1 MNDLQTYVKKLI
13 YKSNH
18 RGSKEMDILL
28 GKFASKYIDLFNEE
42 ELKLFEMILELD
54 DRDIYQYAL
63 GKSEIPEKLQNRVM
77 TLLKD
82 STSRMTSAALNK
94 DSDRN
99 PIILESGTITNYNQL
114 INQLTENGYVRV
126 STINEL
132 GEFSVKGDIIDIFP
146 NGYKDPIRINLYGN
160 EIEKIEDFELKDGSK
175 INKINRVIINPFSEF
190 TFNQNKR
197 KIKADTFLTDLST
210 FEVDDLIVHVDH
222 GIGKFLGLKNV
233 TVLDTDHDCVEIEYF
248 NSDKLFIPVENI
260 ELLSKYG
267 TKNEFVELDK
277 LGSSHW
283 QYRKASAK
291 NKINEIAG
299 VLIKTAAE
307 RSVNKAPLFRTQEPH
322 YSNFLREFDHVD
334 TEDQINATSEILND
348 INSGMPMDRLICG
361 DVGYG
366 KTEVAL
372 RAAFNVA
379 MNDFQVAFIV
389 PTTLLSNQHY
399 NNFVER
405 FKNFPIKI
413 CQLSRLVNKSE
424 AEKNIEMINSGEAN
438 IVVGTH
444 ALLSKKIN
452 FKELGLLIIDE
463 EQHFGVSQK
472 EKIKSFRSDVHVL
485 SLTATP
491 IPRTLQMSLVG
502 LRDLSIISTAPLN
515 RQPIN
520 TEIVEFKNV
529 NIIEAIKNEINR
541 DGQVYYVCPRISDL
555 KDIENFLEEKLP
567 GVKFKIAHGQ
577 MTPKDLKRTMVEFY
591 NNEFQILLC
600 TTIVESGLDLRKTNT
615 MIVHNADRFGLS
627 QLYQLRGRIGRS
639 DIEAYCYYSVHDING
654 ITENSLKRLKI
665 LKKFSTRGSSF
676 NLASHDLD
684 MRGSGNIIG
693 GEQSG
698 HVKEVGLELYH
709 RLLKDKINEL
719 RTDNKN
725 IDNEWSPQLNLG
737 LSVLIPE
744 SYIPNLNTR
753 LYFYRKLAYLQSV
766 EDLKLAKLEMF
777 ERFGE
782 LPKEVSH
789 LIEITELRVL
799 CKLLSIEKFDLGN
812 RGLIIKFRDNKFDK
826 IDQLID
832 FIQKGQYNIKL
843 RTDQTL
849 VYNFNIKNKNERIE
863 KAFNFVKK
871 LSNL

>member
-1 MNDLQTYVKKLI
+1 
-13 YKSNH
+13 
-18 RGSKEMDILL
+18 
-28 GKFASKYIDLFNEE
+28 
-42 ELKLFEMILELD
+42 
-54 DRDIYQYAL
+54 
-63 GKSEIPEKLQNRVM
+63 
-77 TLLKD
+77 
-82 STSRMTSAALNK
+82 MTSAALNK

-99 PIILESGTITNYNQL
+99 PIILESGTITDYNQL

-405 FKNFPIKI
+405 FKNFPIKV

-529 NIIEAIKNEINR
+529 NIIEAIKSEINR

>member
-1 MNDLQTYVKKLI
+1 
-13 YKSNH
+13 
-18 RGSKEMDILL
+18 
-28 GKFASKYIDLFNEE
+28 
-42 ELKLFEMILELD
+42 
-54 DRDIYQYAL
+54 
-63 GKSEIPEKLQNRVM
+63 M
-77 TLLKD
+77 T
-82 STSRMTSAALNK
+82 TVALNK

-146 NGYKDPIRINLYGN
+146 DGYKDPIRINLYGN

-233 TVLDTDHDCVEIEYF
+233 TVLDTEHDCVEIEYF

-405 FKNFPIKI
+405 FKNFPIKV

-567 GVKFKIAHGQ
+567 DVKFKIAHGQ

-719 RTDNKN
+719 RSDNKN

-744 SYIPNLNTR
+744 CYIPNLNTR

-812 RGLIIKFRDNKFDK
+812 RGLVIKFRDNKFDK

-863 KAFNFVKK
+863 KASNFVKK

>member
-1 MNDLQTYVKKLI
+1 
-13 YKSNH
+13 
-18 RGSKEMDILL
+18 
-28 GKFASKYIDLFNEE
+28 
-42 ELKLFEMILELD
+42 
-54 DRDIYQYAL
+54 
-63 GKSEIPEKLQNRVM
+63 
-77 TLLKD
+77 
-82 STSRMTSAALNK
+82 MTSAALNK

-126 STINEL
+126 SAINEL

-160 EIEKIEDFELKDGSK
+160 EIEKIEDFVLKDGSK

-405 FKNFPIKI
+405 FKKFPIKV

-789 LIEITELRVL
+789 LIEITELRVS

-849 VYNFNIKNKNERIE
+849 VYNFNIRNKNERIE

>member
-1 MNDLQTYVKKLI
+1 
-13 YKSNH
+13 
-18 RGSKEMDILL
+18 
-28 GKFASKYIDLFNEE
+28 
-42 ELKLFEMILELD
+42 
-54 DRDIYQYAL
+54 
-63 GKSEIPEKLQNRVM
+63 
-77 TLLKD
+77 
-82 STSRMTSAALNK
+82 MTSAALNK

-126 STINEL
+126 SAINEL

-405 FKNFPIKI
+405 FKKFPIKV

>member
-1 MNDLQTYVKKLI
+1 
-13 YKSNH
+13 
-18 RGSKEMDILL
+18 
-28 GKFASKYIDLFNEE
+28 
-42 ELKLFEMILELD
+42 
-54 DRDIYQYAL
+54 
-63 GKSEIPEKLQNRVM
+63 M
-77 TLLKD
+77 T
-82 STSRMTSAALNK
+82 TVALNK

-146 NGYKDPIRINLYGN
+146 DGYKDPIRINLYGN

-405 FKNFPIKI
+405 FKNFPIKV

-567 GVKFKIAHGQ
+567 GVKFKVAHGQ

-799 CKLLSIEKFDLGN
+799 CKLLSVEKFDLGN
-812 RGLIIKFRDNKFDK
+812 RGLVIKFRDNKFYK

-863 KAFNFVKK
+863 KASNFVKK

>member
-1 MNDLQTYVKKLI
+1 
-13 YKSNH
+13 
-18 RGSKEMDILL
+18 
-28 GKFASKYIDLFNEE
+28 
-42 ELKLFEMILELD
+42 
-54 DRDIYQYAL
+54 
-63 GKSEIPEKLQNRVM
+63 M
-77 TLLKD
+77 T
-82 STSRMTSAALNK
+82 TVALNK

-405 FKNFPIKI
+405 FKNFPIKV

-567 GVKFKIAHGQ
+567 DVKFKIAHGQ

-719 RTDNKN
+719 RSDNKN

-863 KAFNFVKK
+863 KASNFVKK

>member
-1 MNDLQTYVKKLI
+1 
-13 YKSNH
+13 
-18 RGSKEMDILL
+18 
-28 GKFASKYIDLFNEE
+28 
-42 ELKLFEMILELD
+42 
-54 DRDIYQYAL
+54 
-63 GKSEIPEKLQNRVM
+63 
-77 TLLKD
+77 
-82 STSRMTSAALNK
+82 MTSAALNK

-99 PIILESGTITNYNQL
+99 PIILESGTITDYNQL

-160 EIEKIEDFELKDGSK
+160 EIEKIEDFVLKDGSK

-405 FKNFPIKI
+405 FKKFPIKV

-529 NIIEAIKNEINR
+529 NIIEAIKSEINR

>member
-1 MNDLQTYVKKLI
+1 
-13 YKSNH
+13 
-18 RGSKEMDILL
+18 
-28 GKFASKYIDLFNEE
+28 
-42 ELKLFEMILELD
+42 
-54 DRDIYQYAL
+54 
-63 GKSEIPEKLQNRVM
+63 
-77 TLLKD
+77 
-82 STSRMTSAALNK
+82 
-94 DSDRN
+94 
-99 PIILESGTITNYNQL
+99 
-114 INQLTENGYVRV
+114 
-126 STINEL
+126 
-132 GEFSVKGDIIDIFP
+132 
-146 NGYKDPIRINLYGN
+146 
-160 EIEKIEDFELKDGSK
+160 
-175 INKINRVIINPFSEF
+175 
-190 TFNQNKR
+190 
-197 KIKADTFLTDLST
+197 
-210 FEVDDLIVHVDH
+210 
-222 GIGKFLGLKNV
+222 
-233 TVLDTDHDCVEIEYF
+233 
-248 NSDKLFIPVENI
+248 
-260 ELLSKYG
+260 
-267 TKNEFVELDK
+267 
-277 LGSSHW
+277 
-283 QYRKASAK
+283 
-291 NKINEIAG
+291 
-299 VLIKTAAE
+299 
-307 RSVNKAPLFRTQEPH
+307 
-322 YSNFLREFDHVD
+322 
-334 TEDQINATSEILND
+334 
-348 INSGMPMDRLICG
+348 
-361 DVGYG
+361 
-366 KTEVAL
+366 
-372 RAAFNVA
+372 
-379 MNDFQVAFIV
+379 
-389 PTTLLSNQHY
+389 
-399 NNFVER
+399 
-405 FKNFPIKI
+405 
-413 CQLSRLVNKSE
+413 
-424 AEKNIEMINSGEAN
+424 
-438 IVVGTH
+438 
-444 ALLSKKIN
+444 
-452 FKELGLLIIDE
+452 
-463 EQHFGVSQK
+463 
-472 EKIKSFRSDVHVL
+472 
-485 SLTATP
+485 
-491 IPRTLQMSLVG
+491 MSLVG

-782 LPKEVSH
+782 LP
-789 LIEITELRVL
+789 
-799 CKLLSIEKFDLGN
+799 
-812 RGLIIKFRDNKFDK
+812 
-826 IDQLID
+826 
-832 FIQKGQYNIKL
+832 
-843 RTDQTL
+843 
-849 VYNFNIKNKNERIE
+849 
-863 KAFNFVKK
+863 
-871 LSNL
+871 

>member
-1 MNDLQTYVKKLI
+1 
-13 YKSNH
+13 
-18 RGSKEMDILL
+18 
-28 GKFASKYIDLFNEE
+28 
-42 ELKLFEMILELD
+42 
-54 DRDIYQYAL
+54 
-63 GKSEIPEKLQNRVM
+63 
-77 TLLKD
+77 
-82 STSRMTSAALNK
+82 MTSAAINK

-114 INQLTENGYVRV
+114 INKLTENGYVRV

-175 INKINRVIINPFSEF
+175 INKINRVIITPFSEF

-233 TVLDTDHDCVEIEYF
+233 TVLDTEHDCVEIEYF

-405 FKNFPIKI
+405 FKNFPIKV

-555 KDIENFLEEKLP
+555 KDIENLLEEKLP

-849 VYNFNIKNKNERIE
+849 VYNFNLKNKNERIE

>member
-1 MNDLQTYVKKLI
+1 
-13 YKSNH
+13 
-18 RGSKEMDILL
+18 
-28 GKFASKYIDLFNEE
+28 
-42 ELKLFEMILELD
+42 
-54 DRDIYQYAL
+54 
-63 GKSEIPEKLQNRVM
+63 
-77 TLLKD
+77 
-82 STSRMTSAALNK
+82 MTSAALNK

-99 PIILESGTITNYNQL
+99 PIILESGTITDYNQL

-175 INKINRVIINPFSEF
+175 INKIKRVIINPFSEF

-405 FKNFPIKI
+405 FKKFPIKV

-849 VYNFNIKNKNERIE
+849 VYNFNIKNKNERID

>member
-1 MNDLQTYVKKLI
+1 
-13 YKSNH
+13 
-18 RGSKEMDILL
+18 
-28 GKFASKYIDLFNEE
+28 
-42 ELKLFEMILELD
+42 
-54 DRDIYQYAL
+54 
-63 GKSEIPEKLQNRVM
+63 
-77 TLLKD
+77 
-82 STSRMTSAALNK
+82 MTSAALNK

-175 INKINRVIINPFSEF
+175 INKIKRVIINPFSEF

-405 FKNFPIKI
+405 FKNFPIKV

-567 GVKFKIAHGQ
+567 DVKFKIAHGQ

-863 KAFNFVKK
+863 KASNFVKK

>member
-1 MNDLQTYVKKLI
+1 
-13 YKSNH
+13 
-18 RGSKEMDILL
+18 
-28 GKFASKYIDLFNEE
+28 
-42 ELKLFEMILELD
+42 
-54 DRDIYQYAL
+54 
-63 GKSEIPEKLQNRVM
+63 
-77 TLLKD
+77 
-82 STSRMTSAALNK
+82 MTSAAINK

-114 INQLTENGYVRV
+114 INKLTENGYVRV

-233 TVLDTDHDCVEIEYF
+233 TVLDTEHDCVEIEYF

-405 FKNFPIKI
+405 FKNFPIKV

-555 KDIENFLEEKLP
+555 KDIENLLEEKLP

-849 VYNFNIKNKNERIE
+849 VYNFNLKNKNERIE

>member
-1 MNDLQTYVKKLI
+1 
-13 YKSNH
+13 
-18 RGSKEMDILL
+18 
-28 GKFASKYIDLFNEE
+28 
-42 ELKLFEMILELD
+42 
-54 DRDIYQYAL
+54 
-63 GKSEIPEKLQNRVM
+63 
-77 TLLKD
+77 
-82 STSRMTSAALNK
+82 MTSAALNK

-99 PIILESGTITNYNQL
+99 PIILESGTITDYNQL

-126 STINEL
+126 SAINEL

-405 FKNFPIKI
+405 FKKFPIKV

-849 VYNFNIKNKNERIE
+849 VYNFNIKNKNERID

>member
-1 MNDLQTYVKKLI
+1 
-13 YKSNH
+13 
-18 RGSKEMDILL
+18 
-28 GKFASKYIDLFNEE
+28 
-42 ELKLFEMILELD
+42 
-54 DRDIYQYAL
+54 
-63 GKSEIPEKLQNRVM
+63 
-77 TLLKD
+77 
-82 STSRMTSAALNK
+82 MTSAALNK

-99 PIILESGTITNYNQL
+99 PIILESGTVTNYNQL

-222 GIGKFLGLKNV
+222 GIGKFIGLKNV
-233 TVLDTDHDCVEIEYF
+233 TVLDTDHDCVEIEYY

-405 FKNFPIKI
+405 FKNFPLKV

-529 NIIEAIKNEINR
+529 NIIEAIKNEMNR

-567 GVKFKIAHGQ
+567 GIKFKIAHGQ

-654 ITENSLKRLKI
+654 ISENSLKRLKI
-665 LKKFSTRGSSF
+665 LKKFSTRGSSL

-744 SYIPNLNTR
+744 GYIPNLNTR

-789 LIEITELRVL
+789 LFEITELRVL
-799 CKLLSIEKFDLGN
+799 CKLLSIEKFDIGN
-812 RGLIIKFRDNKFDK
+812 RGLIIKFRDNKFNK

>member
-1 MNDLQTYVKKLI
+1 
-13 YKSNH
+13 
-18 RGSKEMDILL
+18 
-28 GKFASKYIDLFNEE
+28 
-42 ELKLFEMILELD
+42 
-54 DRDIYQYAL
+54 
-63 GKSEIPEKLQNRVM
+63 
-77 TLLKD
+77 
-82 STSRMTSAALNK
+82 MTSAALNK

-126 STINEL
+126 SAINEL

-160 EIEKIEDFELKDGSK
+160 EIEKIEDFVLKDGSK

-405 FKNFPIKI
+405 FKKFPIKV

-615 MIVHNADRFGLS
+615 MIVHNANRFGLS

>member
-1 MNDLQTYVKKLI
+1 
-13 YKSNH
+13 
-18 RGSKEMDILL
+18 
-28 GKFASKYIDLFNEE
+28 
-42 ELKLFEMILELD
+42 
-54 DRDIYQYAL
+54 
-63 GKSEIPEKLQNRVM
+63 
-77 TLLKD
+77 
-82 STSRMTSAALNK
+82 MTSAALNK

-99 PIILESGTITNYNQL
+99 PIILESGTITDYNQL

-126 STINEL
+126 SAINEL

-160 EIEKIEDFELKDGSK
+160 EIEKIEDFVLKDGSK

-405 FKNFPIKI
+405 FKKFPIKV

>member
-1 MNDLQTYVKKLI
+1 
-13 YKSNH
+13 
-18 RGSKEMDILL
+18 
-28 GKFASKYIDLFNEE
+28 
-42 ELKLFEMILELD
+42 
-54 DRDIYQYAL
+54 
-63 GKSEIPEKLQNRVM
+63 
-77 TLLKD
+77 
-82 STSRMTSAALNK
+82 MTSVALNK

-99 PIILESGTITNYNQL
+99 PIILESGAITNYNQL

-175 INKINRVIINPFSEF
+175 INKIKRVIINPFSEF

-399 NNFVER
+399 NNFLER
-405 FKNFPIKI
+405 FKNFPIKV

-424 AEKNIEMINSGEAN
+424 ADKNIEMINSGEAN

-452 FKELGLLIIDE
+452 FKKLGLLIIDE

-472 EKIKSFRSDVHVL
+472 EKIKSYRSDVHVL

-520 TEIVEFKNV
+520 TEILEFKNV

-541 DGQVYYVCPRISDL
+541 DGQVYYVCPCISDL

-567 GVKFKIAHGQ
+567 DVKFKIAHGQ

-639 DIEAYCYYSVHDING
+639 DIEAFCYYSVHDING

>member
-1 MNDLQTYVKKLI
+1 
-13 YKSNH
+13 
-18 RGSKEMDILL
+18 
-28 GKFASKYIDLFNEE
+28 
-42 ELKLFEMILELD
+42 
-54 DRDIYQYAL
+54 
-63 GKSEIPEKLQNRVM
+63 
-77 TLLKD
+77 
-82 STSRMTSAALNK
+82 MTSAALNK

-126 STINEL
+126 SAINEL

-160 EIEKIEDFELKDGSK
+160 EIEKIEDFVLKDGSK

-405 FKNFPIKI
+405 FKKFPIKV

-555 KDIENFLEEKLP
+555 KDIENFLQEKLP

>member
-1 MNDLQTYVKKLI
+1 
-13 YKSNH
+13 
-18 RGSKEMDILL
+18 
-28 GKFASKYIDLFNEE
+28 
-42 ELKLFEMILELD
+42 
-54 DRDIYQYAL
+54 
-63 GKSEIPEKLQNRVM
+63 
-77 TLLKD
+77 
-82 STSRMTSAALNK
+82 MTSAALNK

-99 PIILESGTITNYNQL
+99 PIILESGTITDYNQL

-126 STINEL
+126 SAINEL

-405 FKNFPIKI
+405 FKKFPIKV

>member
-1 MNDLQTYVKKLI
+1 
-13 YKSNH
+13 
-18 RGSKEMDILL
+18 
-28 GKFASKYIDLFNEE
+28 
-42 ELKLFEMILELD
+42 
-54 DRDIYQYAL
+54 
-63 GKSEIPEKLQNRVM
+63 
-77 TLLKD
+77 
-82 STSRMTSAALNK
+82 MTSAALNK

-99 PIILESGTITNYNQL
+99 PIILESGTITNYNKL

-160 EIEKIEDFELKDGSK
+160 EIEKIEDFVLKDGSK

-405 FKNFPIKI
+405 FKKFPIKI

-424 AEKNIEMINSGEAN
+424 AENNIEMINSGEAN

>member
-1 MNDLQTYVKKLI
+1 
-13 YKSNH
+13 
-18 RGSKEMDILL
+18 
-28 GKFASKYIDLFNEE
+28 
-42 ELKLFEMILELD
+42 
-54 DRDIYQYAL
+54 
-63 GKSEIPEKLQNRVM
+63 
-77 TLLKD
+77 
-82 STSRMTSAALNK
+82 MTSAALNK

-126 STINEL
+126 SAINEL

-160 EIEKIEDFELKDGSK
+160 EIEKIEDFVLKDGSK

-405 FKNFPIKI
+405 FKKFPIKI

-424 AEKNIEMINSGEAN
+424 AENNIEMINSGEAN

>member
-1 MNDLQTYVKKLI
+1 
-13 YKSNH
+13 
-18 RGSKEMDILL
+18 
-28 GKFASKYIDLFNEE
+28 
-42 ELKLFEMILELD
+42 
-54 DRDIYQYAL
+54 
-63 GKSEIPEKLQNRVM
+63 
-77 TLLKD
+77 
-82 STSRMTSAALNK
+82 MTSAALNK

-99 PIILESGTITNYNQL
+99 PIILESGTITDYNQL

-126 STINEL
+126 SAINEL

-405 FKNFPIKI
+405 FKKFPIKI

-424 AEKNIEMINSGEAN
+424 AENNIEMINSGEAN

-693 GEQSG
+693 DEQSG

-849 VYNFNIKNKNERIE
+849 VYNFNIKNKNERID

>member
-1 MNDLQTYVKKLI
+1 
-13 YKSNH
+13 
-18 RGSKEMDILL
+18 
-28 GKFASKYIDLFNEE
+28 
-42 ELKLFEMILELD
+42 
-54 DRDIYQYAL
+54 
-63 GKSEIPEKLQNRVM
+63 
-77 TLLKD
+77 
-82 STSRMTSAALNK
+82 MTSAALNK

-126 STINEL
+126 SAINEL

-160 EIEKIEDFELKDGSK
+160 EIEKIEDFVLKDGSK

-405 FKNFPIKI
+405 FKKFPIKV

-863 KAFNFVKK
+863 KAFNFIKK

>member
-1 MNDLQTYVKKLI
+1 
-13 YKSNH
+13 
-18 RGSKEMDILL
+18 
-28 GKFASKYIDLFNEE
+28 
-42 ELKLFEMILELD
+42 
-54 DRDIYQYAL
+54 
-63 GKSEIPEKLQNRVM
+63 
-77 TLLKD
+77 
-82 STSRMTSAALNK
+82 MTSAALNK

-126 STINEL
+126 SSINEL

-160 EIEKIEDFELKDGSK
+160 EIEKIEDFVLKDGSK

-405 FKNFPIKI
+405 FKKFPIKI

-424 AEKNIEMINSGEAN
+424 AENNIEMINSGEAN

-472 EKIKSFRSDVHVL
+472 EKIKSFRSDIHVL

-520 TEIVEFKNV
+520 TEILEFKNA

>member
-1 MNDLQTYVKKLI
+1 
-13 YKSNH
+13 
-18 RGSKEMDILL
+18 
-28 GKFASKYIDLFNEE
+28 
-42 ELKLFEMILELD
+42 
-54 DRDIYQYAL
+54 
-63 GKSEIPEKLQNRVM
+63 
-77 TLLKD
+77 
-82 STSRMTSAALNK
+82 MTSAALNK

-126 STINEL
+126 SAINEL

-160 EIEKIEDFELKDGSK
+160 EIEKIEDFVLKDGSK

-405 FKNFPIKI
+405 FKKFPIKV

>member
-1 MNDLQTYVKKLI
+1 
-13 YKSNH
+13 
-18 RGSKEMDILL
+18 
-28 GKFASKYIDLFNEE
+28 
-42 ELKLFEMILELD
+42 
-54 DRDIYQYAL
+54 
-63 GKSEIPEKLQNRVM
+63 
-77 TLLKD
+77 
-82 STSRMTSAALNK
+82 MTSAALNK

-99 PIILESGTITNYNQL
+99 PIILESGTITDYNQL

-126 STINEL
+126 SAINEL

-322 YSNFLREFDHVD
+322 YSNFLKEFDHVD

-405 FKNFPIKI
+405 FKKFPIKI

>member
-1 MNDLQTYVKKLI
+1 
-13 YKSNH
+13 
-18 RGSKEMDILL
+18 
-28 GKFASKYIDLFNEE
+28 
-42 ELKLFEMILELD
+42 
-54 DRDIYQYAL
+54 
-63 GKSEIPEKLQNRVM
+63 
-77 TLLKD
+77 
-82 STSRMTSAALNK
+82 MTSAALNK

-99 PIILESGTITNYNQL
+99 PIILESGTITDYNQL

-126 STINEL
+126 SAINEL

-405 FKNFPIKI
+405 FKNFPIKV

>member
-1 MNDLQTYVKKLI
+1 
-13 YKSNH
+13 
-18 RGSKEMDILL
+18 
-28 GKFASKYIDLFNEE
+28 
-42 ELKLFEMILELD
+42 
-54 DRDIYQYAL
+54 
-63 GKSEIPEKLQNRVM
+63 
-77 TLLKD
+77 
-82 STSRMTSAALNK
+82 MTSAALNK

-126 STINEL
+126 SAINEL

-405 FKNFPIKI
+405 FKNFPIKV